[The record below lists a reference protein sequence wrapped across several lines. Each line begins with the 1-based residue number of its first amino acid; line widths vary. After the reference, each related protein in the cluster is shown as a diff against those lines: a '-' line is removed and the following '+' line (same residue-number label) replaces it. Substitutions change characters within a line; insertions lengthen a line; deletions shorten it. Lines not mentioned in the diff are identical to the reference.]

1 MRAFR
6 SSLITKIA
14 LLVICVEV
22 VAFGVLGWFYI
33 DRFSTAADEQ
43 ARSRLQ
49 LVGRLIAGNELQI
62 NAIAQR
68 GLMDDLLG
76 ADYLQGMVIG
86 GNARVI
92 VSTDPAYL
100 GRSVREVPDF
110 DPQWIAATAP
120 DVQFI
125 PGPDTLTCITRIGGP
140 HGAPVYYTVTTIST
154 AAITARKRS
163 IAVRGWSASLAFI
176 LLSSVGI
183 ILFVH
188 RFISRRVDGTL
199 AVLKRVEGGAM
210 DSRIPVSSPDELGQL
225 QHGINSMIENI
236 GRLLDRHRRNEE
248 ELGAILNSVREGLIA
263 IDPHGRIM
271 RFNANAQALV
281 GTGLALAKE
290 RGLAEYLPELA
301 SAGQPPWE
309 SVLAEGKPLDNFRF
323 KLPGPDGKQRFIE
336 MACAPVRDADGASA
350 GAVLALRDI
359 TERQAAEEQLRLA
372 ANVFTHSR
380 EGIVITD
387 TDGTIVNVNKAF
399 TQITGY
405 ERDEVIGKNPRILQS
420 GRQGPEFY
428 AAMWRSLIEQG
439 YWGGEIWNRR
449 KNGEIYPELLTISAV
464 YDDQGKVQQYVG
476 LFFDITVQKEQQKQL
491 EYIAH
496 YDALTHLPNRVLLAD
511 RLQQSMLQ
519 AQRRR
524 QIIAVVYLDL
534 DGFKAV
540 NDNHGHDTGDRLL
553 VSIAQRMKEALR
565 KGDTIARLGG
575 DEFVAVLVDLHNVHD
590 VHPLLE
596 RLLSA
601 VAQPVHIDGL
611 ALQVTASLGVT
622 FYPQPEQVNA
632 DQLLRQA
639 DQAMYQAKLAGRN
652 RYHLFDAEQ
661 DRSVRGHHESVENIR
676 RALRNGE
683 FTLYYQ
689 PQVNMRTGAVVGVEA
704 LIRWQH
710 PEQGLLAPDSFLP
723 IIQDHPLSIELGE
736 WVLDTALTQLEAW
749 RAEGLDISMS
759 VNVGALQLQQ
769 SDFTERLRSL
779 MAAHPTVRPGDLK
792 LEVLETSALKDVEHV
807 SQVMAACDHIG
818 VSFALDDFG
827 TGYSSLAY
835 LKRLPA
841 SQLKIDRSFVRDM
854 LDDPEDLAIL
864 EGVLSLA
871 TVFRREAIAEG
882 VESQSQG
889 EILLQLGCELAQGYG
904 IARPMPADRI
914 RGWIA
919 SWQPPES
926 WVNQH
931 PADRTDLPL
940 LFAGMELRTWVRHI
954 EECLKGQQTMP
965 PSLDH
970 RHCRFGRWLD
980 SEGQALYGANS
991 DFRRIESLHVQ
1002 LHTLVAELLAIY
1014 SQGNHEQAAARLQEL
1029 YELKDDLL
1037 GRLQA
1042 LKLTQEQASS
1052 ETARA

>member
-1 MRAFR
+1 MSPFR

-14 LLVICVEV
+14 LLVICIEM
-22 VAFGVLGWFYI
+22 VAFGVLGWFYVN
-33 DRFSTAADEQ
+33 RFSTAADEQ
-43 ARSRLQ
+43 IRSRLQ

-62 NAIAQR
+62 NAIAQS
-68 GLMDDLLG
+68 GLMGDLLG

-92 VSTDPAYL
+92 VSTDAAYL
-100 GRSVREVPDF
+100 GRSVREIPGF
-110 DPQWIAATAP
+110 DPQWIADTAP

-125 PGPDTLTCITRIGGP
+125 PGPGTLTYVTRIGSP
-140 HGAPVYYTVTTIST
+140 HGGSVYHAAITIATT
-154 AAITARKRS
+154 AITARKRS
-163 IAVRGWSASLAFI
+163 IAIWGWSASLAFI

-183 ILFVH
+183 ILLVH

-210 DSRIPVSSPDELGQL
+210 DIRIPVSSPDEMGQL
-225 QHGINSMIENI
+225 QHGINSMIENL
-236 GRLLDRHRRNEE
+236 GKLLARHRRNEE
-248 ELGAILNSVREGLIA
+248 ELGAILNSISEGLIA
-263 IDPHGRIM
+263 IDMHGRIV

-281 GTGLALAKE
+281 GTGRALAKE
-290 RGLAEYLPELA
+290 HSLAEYLPELA
-301 SAGQPPWE
+301 STGRPPWV
-309 SVLAEGKPLDNFRF
+309 SVLTDGKPLDNFRF
-323 KLPGPDGKQRFIE
+323 TLPGPDGKQRSIE
-336 MACAPVRDADGASA
+336 MACAPVRDTNGASA

-359 TERQAAEEQLRLA
+359 TERQATEDQLRLA
-372 ANVFTHSR
+372 ANVFTYAR

-399 TQITGY
+399 TLITGY
-405 ERDEVIGKNPRILQS
+405 GRDEVIGQNPRILKS
-420 GRQGPEFY
+420 DRQGPEFY
-428 AAMWRSLIEQG
+428 VAMWRDLIEQG
-439 YWGGEIWNRR
+439 YWVGEIWNRR

-464 YDDQGKVQQYVG
+464 HDDQGKTQQYVG
-476 LFFDITVQKEQQKQL
+476 LFFDITVQKEQQQQL

-519 AQRRR
+519 AQRR
-524 QIIAVVYLDL
+524 QQLIAVVYLDL

-553 VSIAQRMKEALR
+553 ISIAQRVKESLR

-575 DEFVAVLVDLHNVHD
+575 DEFVAVLVDLHD
-590 VHPLLE
+590 VNDVQPLLQ
-596 RLLSA
+596 RLLTA
-601 VAQPVHIDGL
+601 IAQPVHIDGL

-622 FYPQPEQVNA
+622 FYPQAEEVDA

-661 DRSVRGHHESVENIR
+661 DRSVRGHHESVENIQ
-676 RALRNGE
+676 RALRDGE

-710 PEQGLLAPDSFLP
+710 PKHGLLSPDTFLP
-723 IIQDHPLSIELGE
+723 IIQDHPLSIELDE

-749 RAEGLDISMS
+749 RAEGLDISIS

-769 SDFTERLRSL
+769 SDFTERLRDL
-779 MAAHPTVRPGDLK
+779 LAAHPTVRPGDLK
-792 LEVLETSALKDVEHV
+792 LEVLETSALNDIEHV
-807 SQVMAACDHIG
+807 SQVMIACDHIG

-841 SQLKIDRSFVRDM
+841 SQLKIGRAFVRDM

-871 TVFRREAIAEG
+871 TVFHREAIAEG

-940 LFAGMELRTWVRHI
+940 LFAGMELRAWVRRI

-970 RHCRFGRWLD
+970 HQCRFGRWLD
-980 SEGQALYGANS
+980 SEGQALYGAS
-991 DFRRIESLHVQ
+991 PDFQQIESLHVR
-1002 LHTLVAELLAIY
+1002 LHTLVAELLTIHA
-1014 SQGNHEQAAARLQEL
+1014 QGNHEQVTARLHEL